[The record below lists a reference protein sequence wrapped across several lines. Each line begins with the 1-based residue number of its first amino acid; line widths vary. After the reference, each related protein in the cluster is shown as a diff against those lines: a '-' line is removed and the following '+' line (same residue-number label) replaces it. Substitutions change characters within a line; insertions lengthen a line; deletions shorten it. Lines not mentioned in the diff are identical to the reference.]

1 MHITS
6 FGKGPA
12 KNTLLGI
19 TLNVARIFFRILLHL
34 TKSIEMCKVIFVV
47 FISLQLTEVRISTTL
62 VSYFDRMNFYLFRLT
77 IVEKFVLG

>member
-1 MHITS
+1 
-6 FGKGPA
+6 
-12 KNTLLGI
+12 
-19 TLNVARIFFRILLHL
+19 
-34 TKSIEMCKVIFVV
+34 MCKVIFVV